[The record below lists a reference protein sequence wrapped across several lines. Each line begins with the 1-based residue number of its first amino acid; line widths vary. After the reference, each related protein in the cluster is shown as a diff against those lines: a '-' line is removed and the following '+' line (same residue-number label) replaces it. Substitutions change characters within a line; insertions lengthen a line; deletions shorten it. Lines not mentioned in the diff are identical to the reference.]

1 MKIFDYADKDSLG
14 KVRSVDTA
22 TVIVQVEDVEKL
34 RKLQVNRLA
43 VLESS
48 RPGQHLI
55 GLIQKIT
62 RTAIE
67 DRTYALTAA
76 RNCGVKCS
84 LPGMKPVTKAATT
97 WVNNS
102 VFHW

>member
-1 MKIFDYADKDSLG
+1 MKIFDYVDKDSLG
-14 KVRSVDTA
+14 KVRSVDTS
-22 TVIVQVEDVEKL
+22 TVVVQVEDVEKL

-67 DRTYALTAA
+67 E
-76 RNCGVKCS
+76 K
-84 LPGMKPVTKAATT
+84 KAALLALGNEDDEISSEINLVKISLIGT
-97 WVNNS
+97 
-102 VFHW
+102 VFDK